1 MTSENIHDGS
11 SSPGKRW
18 TKRKRESLLFHWSA
32 LIVFFHVRNKL
43 AWKLLPVHAGGL
55 GVSVSL
61 WFLLLLPFPSPCQRR
76 PVIIQTKSHKT
87 SKDLLISKWIRIYF
101 WTERNVSLP
110 PNNIWSFY
118 DKTYDWSVL
127 LSWWQPWMGW
137 PSRRIQWQIKNK
149 SHNGCCVKAQ
159 KYGVNTPVVTIY
171 IFWGWL
177 AFALGTGWEGKVVT
191 IRGLKMTYWGRRF

>member
-11 SSPGKRW
+11 SLPGKRW
-18 TKRKRESLLFHWSA
+18 TKRKRESLLFYWSA

-43 AWKLLPVHAGGL
+43 AWKLLPVRAGGL

-61 WFLLLLPFPSPCQRR
+61 WFLLAFAIPSPCQRR
-76 PVIIQTKSHKT
+76 SVIIQTKSHKT
-87 SKDLLISKWIRIYF
+87 SKDLLISKWIRICF
-101 WTERNVSLP
+101 WTERNVP
-110 PNNIWSFY
+110 PPQTISDHFMIKHMIGQYCFPGDSPEW
-118 DKTYDWSVL
+118 
-127 LSWWQPWMGW
+127 GW

-191 IRGLKMTYWGRRF
+191 IRGLKRTYWGRRF